1 VTPAELAQIPFF
13 EQLTSDER
21 DRLAHCARR
30 EVAPAGLMI
39 TTFGERGDELY
50 VIEEGR
56 AYVSVEAQRL
66 AELGP
71 GDIFGEIAL
80 LGDDWRSASVLAATS
95 MRYVILTSC
104 AELMSDNPRL
114 AERLFGMARERLART
129 PE

>member
-1 VTPAELAQIPFF
+1 MTPAELGQIPFF
-13 EQLTSDER
+13 AQLTQPER
-21 DRLAHCARR
+21 ERLAHCARR
-30 EVAPAGLMI
+30 EVAPQGLMI

-80 LGDDWRSASVLAATS
+80 VGDDWRTASVLAATS

-104 AELMSDNPRL
+104 TELIDDNPHL

>member
-1 VTPAELAQIPFF
+1 MTADELSEVPFF
-13 EQLTSDER
+13 AQLAGAER
-21 DRLAHCARR
+21 ERLAHCARR
-30 EVAPAGLMI
+30 EVVPAGLMI

-56 AYVSVEAQRL
+56 AYVTIDSQRL
-66 AELGP
+66 AELGA

-80 LGDDWRSASVLAATS
+80 VGDDWRTASVLAATS
-95 MRYVILTSC
+95 MRLVVLTSC
-104 AELMSDNPRL
+104 AELMDDNPRL